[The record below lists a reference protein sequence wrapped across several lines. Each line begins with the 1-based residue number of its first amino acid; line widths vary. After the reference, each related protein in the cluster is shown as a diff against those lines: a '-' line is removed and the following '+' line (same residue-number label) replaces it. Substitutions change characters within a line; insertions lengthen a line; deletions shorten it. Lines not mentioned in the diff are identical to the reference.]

1 MEIVISNSSG
11 RPIYEQIVE
20 QVKNQIIQGRLSPGD
35 PLPSM
40 RALAQDLKISVI
52 TTKRAYGELEA
63 EGFIETVAGKG
74 CYVSTTD
81 PEVLREG
88 NLRIAEDHLQKAID
102 VARTSGISKEEL
114 HELIDIL
121 FDGDRL

>member
-40 RALAQDLKISVI
+40 RALAQDLEISVI

-88 NLRIAEDHLQKAID
+88 NLRIAEDHIQKAID

>member
-1 MEIVISNSSG
+1 
-11 RPIYEQIVE
+11 
-20 QVKNQIIQGRLSPGD
+20 
-35 PLPSM
+35 M

-88 NLRIAEDHLQKAID
+88 NLRIAEDHIQKAID

>member
-1 MEIVISNSSG
+1 MEIVISNSG
-11 RPIYEQIVE
+11 GCPIYEQIVE
-20 QVKNQIIQGRLSPGD
+20 QVKSQIMQGKLRPGD

-40 RALAQDLKISVI
+40 RALAQDLRISVI

-74 CYVSTTD
+74 CYISATD

-88 NLRIAEDHLQKAID
+88 NLRSAEGHIQKAVD
-102 VARTSGISKEEL
+102 VARSCGISREEL
-114 HELIDIL
+114 HELVDIL
-121 FDGDRL
+121 FDGDR

>member
-20 QVKNQIIQGRLSPGD
+20 QVKNQIIQRRLSPGD

-88 NLRIAEDHLQKAID
+88 NLRIAEDHIQKAID

>member
-1 MEIVISNSSG
+1 MEIVISNSGG

-20 QVKNQIIQGRLSPGD
+20 QVKSQIIQGKLRQGD

-40 RALAQDLKISVI
+40 RALAQDLRISVI

-74 CYVSTTD
+74 CYVSATD

-88 NLRIAEDHLQKAID
+88 NLRSAECHIQKAVD
-102 VARTSGISKEEL
+102 VARSCGISKEEL

-121 FDGDRL
+121 FDGDR

>member
-1 MEIVISNSSG
+1 MEIVISNSCG

-20 QVKNQIIQGRLSPGD
+20 QVKSQIIQGKLSPGD

-74 CYVSTTD
+74 CYVSATD
-81 PEVLREG
+81 PGVLREG
-88 NLRIAEDHLQKAID
+88 NLRLAEEHIQKAID
-102 VARTSGISKEEL
+102 LARSAGISREEL

-121 FDGDRL
+121 FDGDR